1 MKTYIISY
9 NLSSSYRDYSNFYD
23 AIKTNMP
30 ENRHILETAWIV
42 KTDLTAKEIL
52 KLLTPHL
59 HFADYDCDTIFVS
72 EINKDNMN
80 GLIGRTLWPFI
91 LDKEEDGEKAK
102 EKVG

>member
-9 NLSSSYRDYSNFYD
+9 NLRSSYRNYSDFYD

-52 KLLTPHL
+52 NLLTPHL

-80 GLIGRTLWPFI
+80 GLIASTLWPFI
-91 LDKEEDGEKAK
+91 KGEENNDKEKAETK
-102 EKVG
+102 